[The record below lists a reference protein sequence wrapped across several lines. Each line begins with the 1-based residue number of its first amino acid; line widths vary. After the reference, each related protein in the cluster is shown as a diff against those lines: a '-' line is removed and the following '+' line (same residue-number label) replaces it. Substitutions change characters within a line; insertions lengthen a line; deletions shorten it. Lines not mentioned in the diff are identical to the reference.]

1 MKKKEIY
8 KKKQQQRK
16 WNRSVKDKDFCGGKN
31 KQIQI
36 FTSHL
41 KININI
47 PKTEES
53 ATIMW
58 WDKFV

>member
-53 ATIMW
+53 ATIM
-58 WDKFV
+58 